1 MVNPLRV
8 EANIVPIMLK
18 KLAKTSLVRPCTNSR
33 CPGCHVTVLL
43 INLRSTT
50 LPRKAVE
57 L

>member
-1 MVNPLRV
+1 MVNPSRV

-18 KLAKTSLVRPCTNSR
+18 KLAKNNFVRPCTNSR
-33 CPGCHVTVLL
+33 CPGCHVSVLL